1 MDLPEVLKNIDIIRI
16 FKEAPFS
23 VIPTIE
29 VERRLELSHHPTFR
43 RLKVLED
50 NSVIL
55 KSKGGY
61 MLNTKSEEVA
71 EIMRFLVAMEAME
84 TSGNARQAAGQK

>member
-16 FKEAPFS
+16 FKEEPFS
-23 VIPTIE
+23 VIATSDIE
-29 VERRLELSHHPTFR
+29 ERLNLSHHPTFR

-50 NSVIL
+50 NSVLL

-61 MLNTKSEEVA
+61 ILNTKSEEVA
-71 EIMRFLVAMEAME
+71 EIMKFLVAMEGME
-84 TSGNARQAAGQK
+84 ATGKKKGRPEK

>member
-16 FKEAPFS
+16 FKETPFS

-43 RLKVLED
+43 RLKMLED

-61 MLNTKSEEVA
+61 MLNTKSEGVA
-71 EIMRFLVAMEAME
+71 EIMRFLVAMEE
-84 TSGNARQAAGQK
+84 LESSSKGTNPTGNK